1 MPQRKGLVAP
11 QNTFLD
17 TIATRFDGTHSN
29 FVLGNAQVR
38 DHPIVYC
45 SDGLIDLT
53 GFSRSQIMS
62 RCCSCSFLWGERT
75 TEEAKQLIMDALHN
89 KRELQ
94 IKVYF
99 HKQTGFKKPT
109 SFLTAGLATTI
120 TAAALGTPS
129 FRKNKLLDYIHAHK
143 SQMPTSLFGSGP
155 NFPNTFQ
162 SMGTSDYRNEL
173 RSGNQSPKK
182 RFSAIPELSSSTNLR
197 SQSANHRKFSAPE
210 LSECEQ
216 ALINKVDSS
225 DKPTNLA
232 AQTIYVSD
240 SEGEQEEEE
249 ECQDSGASDRLST
262 DEPSTTYKYERRRS
276 RAVLFHLSG
285 RFDQNAKRKNHLKK
299 PLTLKN
305 IVFLLPTQF
314 RTIPEYKVQ
323 DVQAS
328 RFILLHYSIFKI
340 IWDWMILICTFYIAI
355 MVPYNAA
362 FRLGSRAKNLLI
374 CDIIV
379 ELLFII
385 DILLNFATTYVSKS
399 GQVVYQ
405 IREIAIHY
413 LRGWFFLDLIA
424 AIPFD
429 FIDTVDVRESDGFR
443 NGVGQWIQLLKMAR
457 LLRLARLFQK
467 IERYSQYSTIIL
479 GLLMCMF
486 FLIAHWFACGWYWIG
501 RLEQESSTHREH
513 SWLMEL
519 SKRMHMASMNVSDP
533 QAQQAFYVSSLYFT
547 TTSLTSVGF
556 GNVSPNTV
564 NEKIFS
570 IITML
575 IGALMHAAV
584 FGNVTTLIQRMYAR
598 RSAYQTKNQDLK
610 DFTRAHHIP
619 KPLKQR
625 MLEFFQAMWAINRG
639 IDKEA
644 IMQSFPENVRGDI
657 ALHLNREMLSLSMF
671 KTASPGC
678 RKCLAQLIKTRFAT
692 PGEYLVN
699 RGDLLRHIY
708 LVCSG
713 SLEILDVQGTVVGL
727 LGKCDIFGT
736 DIDEFPKMGFSA
748 YDVKSLTYCELQCV
762 ALDPPFHQ
770 LLEQYPVFQKE
781 FAAALHTELSFNI
794 REGYEAVSPSEV
806 LPAITLK
813 ANGAEQQDHKSVEST
828 QSTEIFQRPI
838 SRKGAEGVRHF
849 ANMRADSVY
858 SSGNSSNQSLTSKG
872 LRDSTSETYLQ
883 RLSTCKGSQ
892 DQNPP
897 TCRRTSG
904 TSVCVD
910 PFYYNPHLYETLD
923 FIDDTT
929 RPPVLPTT
937 GSSWDASQTF
947 GINGPNNMRKTYS
960 NNAKPTELITTSCPN
975 LYEICET
982 NTSVPSSRL
991 QSLNEV
997 SPINVRRNETKRQLS
1012 PWRVSRTRCRWP
1024 STKITVQEN
1033 GFLPDDVTSFT
1044 NFLWHIQRELRLLQ
1058 LEVRHLSHNLTKCQ
1072 TDLGHTHKNKND
1084 KSTTVEFPTEPNYN
1098 NSSTRSEISSHQT
1111 HSLPSVKCSTYT
1123 ELYKPAHNYVTSP
1136 VGFAEKVSSP
1146 KGPNEHRVV
1155 KFSLPPQKP
1164 T

>member
-1 MPQRKGLVAP
+1 
-11 QNTFLD
+11 
-17 TIATRFDGTHSN
+17 SN

-99 HKQTGFKKPT
+99 HKQTGEA
-109 SFLTAGLATTI
+109 FLC
-120 TAAALGTPS
+120 
-129 FRKNKLLDYIHAHK
+129 LLDIVPIKNDK
-143 SQMPTSLFGSGP
+143 SQVVLFLVSHKDITSER
-155 NFPNTFQ
+155 Q
-162 SMGTSDYRNEL
+162 VKEL
-173 RSGNQSPKK
+173 
-182 RFSAIPELSSSTNLR
+182 ASSTAVR
-197 SQSANHRKFSAPE
+197 SQSVNHRKFSAPE
-210 LSECEQ
+210 LRE
-216 ALINKVDSS
+216 
-225 DKPTNLA
+225 P
-232 AQTIYVSD
+232 
-240 SEGEQEEEE
+240 EEEE

-262 DEPSTTYKYERRRS
+262 DDPSTTYKYERRRS

-299 PLTLKN
+299 
-305 IVFLLPTQF
+305 F

-429 FIDTVDVRESDGFR
+429 FIDTVDVRETDGFR

-501 RLEQESSTHREH
+501 RLEQESSTLREH

-519 SKRMHMASMNVSDP
+519 SRRMHMTSMNVSDP

-678 RKCLAQLIKTRFAT
+678 RKCLAQMIKTRFAT

-813 ANGAEQQDHKSVEST
+813 ADGAQQQDHKTIEST
-828 QSTEIFQRPI
+828 QSAELFQRPI
-838 SRKGAEGVRHF
+838 SRKGAERVRHF
-849 ANMRADSVY
+849 ANMRADSLH
-858 SSGNSSNQSLTSKG
+858 SSDNSSNHSLTSKG
-872 LRDSTSETYLQ
+872 FRDSTSETYTQ
-883 RLSTCKGSQ
+883 RFSTCKGSH

-897 TCRRTSG
+897 TCRRTSA

-937 GSSWDASQTF
+937 GSSWDNAQSF
-947 GINGPNNMRKTYS
+947 GENGPITVRKTYS
-960 NNAKPTELITTSCPN
+960 KNFKSTDLITSSCPN

-982 NTSVPSSRL
+982 SILPPSARL

-997 SPINVRRNETKRQLS
+997 SPINLRRNETKRQLY
-1012 PWRVSRTRCRWP
+1012 PWSVSRTRCGGP
-1024 STKITVQEN
+1024 STKVTKN

-1058 LEVRHLSHNLTKCQ
+1058 LEEVFQMTRKCDTFTFIEVGVTNWTYFRWRCQKIVRCLSYLDNHFQILDVSVLVHN
-1072 TDLGHTHKNKND
+1072 
-1084 KSTTVEFPTEPNYN
+1084 P
-1098 NSSTRSEISSHQT
+1098 
-1111 HSLPSVKCSTYT
+1111 
-1123 ELYKPAHNYVTSP
+1123 
-1136 VGFAEKVSSP
+1136 
-1146 KGPNEHRVV
+1146 
-1155 KFSLPPQKP
+1155 
-1164 T
+1164 

>member
-99 HKQTGFKKPT
+99 HKQTGEAFLCLLDIVPIKNDKSQVVLFLVSHKDITSERQVKGATSVNTQGTSHGLLHGLGLKHSPVPSGFKKPR

-143 SQMPTSLFGSGP
+143 SQMPTSLFVSGP
-155 NFPNTFQ
+155 NFPNTYQ

-173 RSGNQSPKK
+173 RSGNQSPRK
-182 RFSAIPELSSSTNLR
+182 RFSATPELASPSTVR
-197 SQSANHRKFSAPE
+197 SQSVNHRKFSAPE

-216 ALINKVDSS
+216 SLITKGDSS
-225 DKPTNLA
+225 DKSTNLA

-240 SEGEQEEEE
+240 SEGEPEEEE
-249 ECQDSGASDRLST
+249 ECRDSGASDRLST
-262 DEPSTTYKYERRRS
+262 DDPSTTYKYERRRS

-299 PLTLKN
+299 
-305 IVFLLPTQF
+305 F

-429 FIDTVDVRESDGFR
+429 FIDTMDVRETDGFR

-519 SKRMHMASMNVSDP
+519 SKRMHMTSMNVSDP

-678 RKCLAQLIKTRFAT
+678 LKCLAQMIKTRFAT

-762 ALDPPFHQ
+762 ALDLPFHQ
-770 LLEQYPVFQKE
+770 LIEQYPVFRQE

-794 REGYEAVSPSEV
+794 REGYEALSPSEV

-813 ANGAEQQDHKSVEST
+813 ADEAQQQDHKGIEPT
-828 QSTEIFQRPI
+828 QSAEIFQRPI
-838 SRKGAEGVRHF
+838 SRKGAERARHF
-849 ANMRADSVY
+849 ANMRADSLH
-858 SSGNSSNQSLTSKG
+858 SSGNSSNHSLANKG
-872 LRDSTSETYLQ
+872 FRDSTSETSPQ
-883 RLSTCKGSQ
+883 GFSACKGSY
-892 DQNPP
+892 DQNAP
-897 TCRRTSG
+897 TCRRTSA
-904 TSVCVD
+904 TPVYVD
-910 PFYYNPHLYETLD
+910 PFYYNPRIYETLD
-923 FIDDTT
+923 FIDDTI
-929 RPPVLPTT
+929 RPSVLPTT
-937 GSSWDASQTF
+937 ESSWDAAQKF
-947 GINGPNNMRKTYS
+947 GGIGPITKQKTHS
-960 NNAKPTELITTSCPN
+960 KNSKPTELITTSCPN

-982 NTSVPSSRL
+982 STLLSSARPE
-991 QSLNEV
+991 SLNEV
-997 SPINVRRNETKRQLS
+997 TPINVRSNETKRQLS
-1012 PWRVSRTRCRWP
+1012 PWRFSRTRCGGS
-1024 STKITVQEN
+1024 STKVTVQEN
-1033 GFLPDDVTSFT
+1033 GFLQDDVTSFT

-1058 LEVRHLSHNLTKCQ
+1058 LE
-1072 TDLGHTHKNKND
+1072 
-1084 KSTTVEFPTEPNYN
+1084 
-1098 NSSTRSEISSHQT
+1098 
-1111 HSLPSVKCSTYT
+1111 
-1123 ELYKPAHNYVTSP
+1123 
-1136 VGFAEKVSSP
+1136 
-1146 KGPNEHRVV
+1146 
-1155 KFSLPPQKP
+1155 
-1164 T
+1164 